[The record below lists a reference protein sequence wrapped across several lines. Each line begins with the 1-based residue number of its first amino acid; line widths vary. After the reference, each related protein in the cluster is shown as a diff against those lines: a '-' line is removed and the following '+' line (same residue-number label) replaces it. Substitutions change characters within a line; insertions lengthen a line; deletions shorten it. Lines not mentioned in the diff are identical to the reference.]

1 MSLEIVINQ
10 ILVLFFIIL
19 IGYAARKKDLIS
31 EEINKGLSRIMM
43 DITLPAL
50 IIYNI
55 ISVELSTELLNNLIL
70 LTVITFISYLFV
82 LVLSSII
89 SNKITKDPH
98 RKTVFKTLLIF
109 ANVGYMGLPV
119 LNAIYP
125 DRGIL
130 YGIIN
135 NIIFNIILWT
145 YGVYI
150 FIQQDNPSSKGIKLN
165 KILSNGLLAVIIGF
179 ILLGLNI
186 KLGPIKDALNS
197 LGGMTFPLSMLII
210 GSSLTNVKL
219 STIIKDKHIYYLSLL
234 KLIIIPIIGL
244 FILNQFN
251 IPDIL
256 RNISVILLA
265 MPSGAIGVILA
276 EQYNGD
282 YKFASEGVFITT
294 LCSIVT
300 IPLIIVLI
308 DIL

>member
-1 MSLEIVINQ
+1 MSLDIVINQ

-19 IGYAARKKDLIS
+19 VGYSARKKDLIS
-31 EEINKGLSRIMM
+31 EEVNKGLSRIMM

-50 IIYNI
+50 IVYNI
-55 ISVELSTELLNNLIL
+55 ISVELTTELLNNLIL

-82 LVLSSII
+82 LVLANII
-89 SNKITKDPH
+89 TNKITNDPH
-98 RKTVFKTLLIF
+98 RQTIFKALLIF
-109 ANVGYMGLPV
+109 ANIGYMGLPV

-125 DRGIL
+125 SRGIL

-165 KILSNGLLAVIIGF
+165 KILSNGLLAVILGF

-186 KLGPIKDALNS
+186 QLGPIKDALNS

-219 STIIKDKHIYYLSLL
+219 SNIIKDKHIYYLSLL
-234 KLIIIPIIGL
+234 KLIIIPITGL

-256 RNISVILLA
+256 RNISVLLLA
-265 MPSGAIGVILA
+265 MPAGAIGVILA

>member
-1 MSLEIVINQ
+1 MSLNIVINQ

-19 IGYAARKKDLIS
+19 IGYIARKKNLIN
-31 EEINKGLSRIMM
+31 EDINKGLSRIMV

-50 IIYNI
+50 IMYNI
-55 ISVELSTELLNNLIL
+55 INVELNIKILNNLIL
-70 LTVITFISYLFV
+70 LTIITFISYLFV
-82 LVLSSII
+82 LLLSSII
-89 SNKITKDPH
+89 SNKITNDPN
-98 RKTVFKTLLIF
+98 RQTIFKCLLVF

-125 DRGIL
+125 ARGIF

-165 KILSNGLLAVIIGF
+165 KILSNGLLAVILGF

-186 KLGPIKDALNS
+186 NLGPIKDALNS

-219 STIIKDKHIYYLSLL
+219 RTIIRDKHLYYLSLL

-244 FILNQFN
+244 FILNLFN
-251 IPDIL
+251 IPIII

-265 MPSGAIGVILA
+265 MPAGAIGVILA

-300 IPLIIVLI
+300 IPLIVLLI
-308 DIL
+308 NIL